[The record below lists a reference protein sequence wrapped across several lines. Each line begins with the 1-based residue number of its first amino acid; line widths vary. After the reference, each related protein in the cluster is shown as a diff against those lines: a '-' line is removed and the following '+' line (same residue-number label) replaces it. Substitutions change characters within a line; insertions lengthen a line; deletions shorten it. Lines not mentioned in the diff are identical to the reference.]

1 MRNIRHKNIRFI
13 TGIVIMSVMLLLALI
28 SIFHTPYPING
39 ISSDERLLDPSFR
52 HIFGTDNLGRDVFSR
67 TMVGIRTSLLAAT
80 GIVAIGAFF
89 GLIIGALTGYFG
101 GIADE
106 IIMRI
111 NDGLASFP
119 SILLAMVCVAVFGAG
134 TLTVVFVLGVLFIPS
149 FARVVRSEYIREKEK
164 DYVKNIRLHGATAP
178 RIMFRHILPNITES
192 FFSAI
197 AIGINNAI
205 LAESGL
211 SYLGLGVQPP
221 TPSLGRMMS
230 EGQTYI
236 LKAGWICIYPGLMI
250 MLIVMATSLISESF
264 TRNIRSEFTFFQ
276 TKRMREFLEAQRAEG
291 AAGKKPEETGK
302 ENPGDTRKE
311 IPEETG
317 EKTET
322 DKKPVILRVE
332 NLRIAVDPDNIHEI
346 VHGISFSINE
356 GESLGFVGESGSGK
370 SMSSLSIMNLL
381 NGRGEMTA
389 DLVEFKG
396 RTIIKDGK
404 KLLSEK
410 EYALLRGSDLAM
422 VFQEPM
428 TALDPSKKIG
438 RLLSEAI
445 KLKKDITGIRE
456 KEEINKRIEKALLDA
471 GLNETER
478 IKNSYPHELSGGQ
491 RQRVLIAMSLIN
503 DPELLIL
510 DEPTTA
516 LDAEVAEKI
525 LELIRREHRERKLS
539 VIFISHDIE
548 ITKSLCSRIMVLKDG
563 VIVECGETGQITENP
578 QKDYTKELIAAG
590 AGRDY
595 MRLREKAFGNSRKL
609 SRIPE
614 NILIAKKVSV
624 SYKGRKKSENK
635 VIDNLSFYI
644 RKGECFGISGE
655 SGSGKTTLVKAMCG
669 LLPYSGSIET
679 KARYSM
685 VFQDPYSS
693 LNPAMKVGQ
702 LLEEVLYVSERTG
715 RKELHK
721 DLILQAL
728 SDTGLSAEYLD
739 RYPSELSGGQRQRVA
754 IAMAIITRPELVFLD
769 EPVTALDVTI
779 QDKIMLLL
787 NDLMLK
793 YGLTYVMISHDRRLL
808 ENMCDRVMKLNV
820 SEKE

>member
-1 MRNIRHKNIRFI
+1 MRNIRHKNIRFVL
-13 TGIVIMSVMLLLALI
+13 GLVIMAVMLLLAVI

-67 TMVGIRTSLLAAT
+67 TMVGIRTSLLAAL

-89 GLIIGALTGYFG
+89 GLMIGALTGYFG

-276 TKRMREFLEAQRAEG
+276 TKRMREFLEGKRSGLSEKEAVEG
-291 AAGKKPEETGK
+291 FETESGKNLEDDHGENPEE
-302 ENPGDTRKE
+302 
-311 IPEETG
+311 I
-317 EKTET
+317 
-322 DKKPVILRVE
+322 ILRVE
-332 NLRIAVDPDNIHEI
+332 NLRIAVAPEKIHEI
-346 VHGISFSINE
+346 VHGISFSLKE
-356 GESLGFVGESGSGK
+356 GEALGFVGESGSGK

-578 QKDYTKELIAAG
+578 QEDYTKELIAAG

-702 LLEEVLYVSERTG
+702 LLEEVLYVSEKAG

-754 IAMAIITRPELVFLD
+754 IAMAIITRPEIVFLD

-779 QDKIMLLL
+779 QDRIMLLL

-808 ENMCDRVMKLNV
+808 ENMCDRVMKLTAV
-820 SEKE
+820 QKG